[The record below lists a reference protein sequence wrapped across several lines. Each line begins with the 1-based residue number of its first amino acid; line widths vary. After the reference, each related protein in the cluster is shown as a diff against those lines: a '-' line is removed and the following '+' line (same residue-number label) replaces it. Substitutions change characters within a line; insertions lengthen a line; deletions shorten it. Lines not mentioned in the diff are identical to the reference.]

1 MSKHAFQLQS
11 PNADTD
17 EEGSGSSSSNK
28 IPGVYLKDCLEE
40 MGTTGRLEMRPKELK
55 CEVESIYS
63 ELT

>member
-28 IPGVYLKDCLEE
+28 TPGVYLKDCLEE
-40 MGTTGRLEMRPKELK
+40 MGTTGRLGMRPKELK
-55 CEVESIYS
+55 REVESIYS